1 MVILDRILRRT
12 DHITSGSADEES
24 LLGFASEAEE
34 GLMTIGNTSARPS
47 RAARA
52 STLSLEADPEDR
64 PAQRDV
70 HVFRVDVAVDVT
82 AQAAVEL
89 VLPNGTGDQA
99 RAVAARASPF

>member
-1 MVILDRILRRT
+1 
-12 DHITSGSADEES
+12 
-24 LLGFASEAEE
+24 
-34 GLMTIGNTSARPS
+34 MTIGNTSARPS
-47 RAARA
+47 RAARDL
-52 STLSLEADPEDR
+52 TLSHEADPEDR

-70 HVFRVDVAVDVT
+70 HVFRVDVAADVA